1 MNILLTGSDGFIGSH
16 LFHQLKEEHDVI
28 GFDIKNGHDILNSEL
43 PKDID
48 LVIHL
53 AGLSGV
59 KDSLNRPTD
68 YWKTNVIGFDIKN
81 NQDILQT
88 EFPKDIDLVIHLAG
102 LSGVRDSL
110 DKPTDYWKTNVIG
123 TQRLFEHYKDTRIIY
138 ASSSTAY
145 EPWKNPYAMSKY
157 SMEQL
162 DHNNAVGMRFTTV
175 YGPGAKKDMLI
186 PKILR
191 NDVQYLNVNHI
202 RDFIHVNDIVSAVQV
217 MINNTFRGVIDVG
230 TGVSNKLVDIA
241 DYFKIDYKSV
251 IGGETERL
259 DNTADTAI
267 LNKFGWRA
275 KINLYG
281 YIEENKNVN

>member
-16 LFHQLKEEHDVI
+16 LFYALKEEHNVY
-28 GFDIKNGHDILNSEL
+28 GFDLKNGHN
-43 PKDID
+43 
-48 LVIHL
+48 
-53 AGLSGV
+53 
-59 KDSLNRPTD
+59 
-68 YWKTNVIGFDIKN
+68 
-81 NQDILQT
+81 ILQT

-110 DKPTDYWKTNVIG
+110 NRPTDYWTTNVIG
-123 TQRLFEHYKDTRIIY
+123 TQRLFENYKDVRIIY
-138 ASSSTAY
+138 ASSSTAH

-162 DHNNAVGMRFTTV
+162 NHNNAVGMRFTTV
-175 YGPGAKKDMLI
+175 YGPGARVDMLI

-202 RDFIHVNDIVSAVQV
+202 RDFIHVNDIVSAVEI
-217 MINNTFRGVIDVG
+217 MMTNTFRGVVDVG
-230 TGVSNKLVDIA
+230 TGISNKLVDIA
-241 DYFKIDYKSV
+241 DYFKIDYKSM

-259 DNTADTAI
+259 DNTADTSI

-275 KINLYG
+275 KINLYS